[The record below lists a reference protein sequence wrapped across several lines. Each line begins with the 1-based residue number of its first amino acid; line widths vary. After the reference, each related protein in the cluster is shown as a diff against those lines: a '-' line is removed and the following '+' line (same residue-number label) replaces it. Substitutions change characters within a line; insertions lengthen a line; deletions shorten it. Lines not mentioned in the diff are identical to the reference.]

1 MIHEL
6 TEATRNNHSENIKMQ
21 PFTTTS
27 HHFRLLMAMFTRL
40 AFFAIALFTVES
52 AFYAQTTD
60 SPSRVSTIISRDGTR
75 IALECRG
82 KGPSLLIVH
91 GGSGDRKRWAPLLPL
106 FASRFSVCAMDR
118 RGHGESEPGPDY
130 SLRKESEDVIA
141 AVNAQPGPVFVL
153 GHSIGGVFAL
163 EAAFMSKKIS
173 KLVLYEPPLQDLDH
187 TAVANRMAQFID
199 SGKREEA
206 TQLFLREI
214 VKMSPGEVET
224 LKSRPAWATRVAGID
239 IQIREIRALTK
250 YRFDASRVGKLKT
263 PTLLLQGSKTASPQ
277 LKQAIKSLTEALP
290 NQTLFVLE
298 GEGHN
303 AMDNIP
309 ERFADVVMNFLQRQ

>member
-1 MIHEL
+1 
-6 TEATRNNHSENIKMQ
+6 
-21 PFTTTS
+21 
-27 HHFRLLMAMFTRL
+27 MFTRL
-40 AFFAIALFTVES
+40 AFVAVALLTVEPTL
-52 AFYAQTTD
+52 YAQATD
-60 SPSRVSTIISRDGTR
+60 SPSRVSTIVSRDGTR

-91 GGSGDRKRWAPLLPL
+91 GGSGDRKRWVSLLPL

-118 RGHGESEPGPDY
+118 RGHGESDPGPDY

-141 AVNAQPGPVFVL
+141 AVNAQPGPAFVL

-187 TAVANRMAQFID
+187 TPVANRMAQLIA

-206 TQLFLREI
+206 TQLFLRQI
-214 VKMSPGEVET
+214 VKMSPEEVEN
-224 LKSRPAWATRVAGID
+224 LKSRPAWASRVAGID
-239 IQIREIRALTK
+239 IQIREIRALAK
-250 YRFDASRVGKLKT
+250 YRFDASRVSKLKT

-290 NQTLFVLE
+290 DQTLFVFE

-309 ERFADVVMNFLQRQ
+309 QRFAEVVMNFLQRQ

>member
-1 MIHEL
+1 
-6 TEATRNNHSENIKMQ
+6 
-21 PFTTTS
+21 
-27 HHFRLLMAMFTRL
+27 MFMRL
-40 AFFAIALFTVES
+40 AFIIFALFMVES
-52 AFYAQTTD
+52 ALYAQT
-60 SPSRVSTIISRDGTR
+60 SPSRVSTVLSKDGTR
-75 IALECRG
+75 IALECTG
-82 KGPSLLIVH
+82 KGPGLLIVH

-106 FASRFSVCAMDR
+106 FASRFTVCAMDR
-118 RGHGESEPGPDY
+118 RGHGESEPGSNY
-130 SLRKESEDVIA
+130 SLQKESEDVIA
-141 AVNAQPGPVFVL
+141 AVNAQPGPTIVL

-187 TAVANRMAQFID
+187 TSVANRMARLIE

-224 LKSRPAWATRVAGID
+224 LKSRPAWMSRVASID
-239 IQIREIRALTK
+239 IQVREIRALTK
-250 YRFDASRVGKLKT
+250 YRFDARRMRKLKT
-263 PTLLLQGSKTASPQ
+263 PTLLLTGSNTASPE
-277 LKQAIKSLTEALP
+277 LKQAIASLTETLP
-290 NQTLFVLE
+290 NQTLSVFE

-309 ERFADVVMNFLQRQ
+309 QRFVEVVISFLQRQ